1 MTNTFNK
8 VFNFDEVIHT
18 DEDTLT
24 VRGYANRYV
33 DNTGKVV
40 IDDHGT
46 TFVNMQYDMSTY
58 LKHPILYYAHDLDNP
73 VGRVTKLEMRS
84 EGLYVEAV
92 VYKSINPRVYAMV
105 KNKVVT
111 SFSFGV
117 IITDY
122 EWSDILNAT
131 VVTKGEL
138 FDISLVTIP
147 SNLESDIETI
157 DMCSLGQCTAI
168 RKKVVGVTDKS
179 KVDEAI
185 VRAMTIKLTKP
196 LIEAQAADVTK
207 KLLNPLQ

>member
-1 MTNTFNK
+1 MNNMFNK
-8 VFNFDEVIHT
+8 VFNFDEVVPT

-24 VRGYANRYV
+24 IKGYANRYI
-33 DNTGKVV
+33 DDAGNVV
-40 IDDHGT
+40 VDDHGT
-46 TFVNMQYDMSTY
+46 TFVNMQYDMTTY
-58 LKHPILYYAHDLDNP
+58 LKHPILYYAHDLDDP
-73 VGRVTKLEMRS
+73 VGKVTKLELRP

-92 VYKSINPRVYAMV
+92 VYKSINPRVHAMV

-131 VVTKGEL
+131 VVTQGEL
-138 FDISLVTIP
+138 FDISLVSIP

-168 RKKVVGVTDKS
+168 RKKVVDVKKTS
-179 KVDEAI
+179 TVDEAI
-185 VRAMTIKLTKP
+185 IRAITTKLVTP
-196 LIEAQAADVTK
+196 LIEK
-207 KLLNPLQ
+207 